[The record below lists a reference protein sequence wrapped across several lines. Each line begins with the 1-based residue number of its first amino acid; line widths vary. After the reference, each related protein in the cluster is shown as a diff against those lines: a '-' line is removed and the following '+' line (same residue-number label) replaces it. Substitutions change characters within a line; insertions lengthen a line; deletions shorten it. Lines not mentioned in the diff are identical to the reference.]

1 MTNQS
6 QIDYKRIERA
16 IGYIVRHY
24 KDKPTLED
32 IAAEIHVSPFHF
44 QRLFSKW
51 VGVSPK
57 KFIQFL
63 SLDYAKDM
71 LRVPGTSVLEAAY
84 DAGFSGAGRLHDLF
98 MSIEG
103 MSPGTFK
110 QQGAGLTINYNFAD
124 SPFGT
129 VLIASTRNGI
139 CHMAFEADQK
149 AGFETLYQLFPQA
162 RFHQGA
168 DKMHQDA
175 LAVFDQGDAKP
186 DGNIKLHVLGTP
198 FQLKVWEALLKIP
211 MGSLASYGDVASMIG
226 QPAASRAVGTAV
238 SHNPVA
244 FLIPCHRVIRQ
255 NGAIGGYMWGAE
267 RKQAMIA
274 WEGARCTDAREIN
287 V

>member
-51 VGVSPK
+51 AGVSPK

-71 LRVPGTSVLEAAY
+71 LRTPGTSVLEAAY

-103 MSPGTFK
+103 MTPGTFK
-110 QQGAGLTINYNFAD
+110 QQGAGLTIKYNFAN

-129 VLIASTRNGI
+129 VLIASTLNGI

-149 AGFETLYQLFPQA
+149 AGFESLYQLFPQA

-168 DKMHQDA
+168 NKMHTDA
-175 LAVFDQGDAKP
+175 LAVFDQSDASP
-186 DGNIKLHVLGTP
+186 DGKIKLHVHGTP

-211 MGSLASYGDVASMIG
+211 LGSLASYGDVASMIG

-274 WEGARCTDAREIN
+274 WEGARFRDARVIN

>member
-1 MTNQS
+1 MTSQS
-6 QIDYKRIERA
+6 QIDYKRVERA

-24 KDKPTLED
+24 KDKPSLED
-32 IAAEIHVSPFHF
+32 VAAEIHVSPFHF

-51 VGVSPK
+51 AGVSPK

-63 SLDYAKDM
+63 SLDYAKDI
-71 LRVPGTSVLEAAY
+71 LRAPGTSVLDAAY

-103 MSPGTFK
+103 MTPGTFK
-110 QQGAGLTINYNFAD
+110 QQGAGLEINYDFAD
-124 SPFGT
+124 SPFGA
-129 VLIASTRNGI
+129 VLIASTCNGI
-139 CHMAFEADQK
+139 CHMAFEADQA
-149 AGFETLYQLFPQA
+149 AGFERLYQLFPQA
-162 RFHQGA
+162 RFHQRA
-168 DKMHQDA
+168 DKMHKDA
-175 LAVFDQGDAKP
+175 LAVFDQKGSQADSQ
-186 DGNIKLHVLGTP
+186 ITLHLQGTP

-211 MGSLASYGDVASMIG
+211 MGSLASYGDVVHLIG

-274 WEGARCTDAREIN
+274 WEGARCGGEGGN